1 MNRDRISRENTGE
14 SKDPTDVVKVK
25 LYYCRIGKKEKREQ
39 NLASNIISFVTS
51 SRNTTIDRP
60 SRLSIFLILSLAN
73 N

>member
-25 LYYCRIGKKEKREQ
+25 LYYCRIGKKEKRKQ

-51 SRNTTIDRP
+51 SHNIDRP